1 MAVIDLDGRA
11 LHFEASGPVAAG
23 APVLVFHHG
32 QPGAALIPDDLAAAA
47 GRHGL
52 VTVMISRPGY
62 GGSGRRAGRTVAD
75 AASDVEAVLDH
86 LGAGRFVT
94 AGWSGGGPHALA
106 CGALLAP
113 RCAAV
118 AVLAGVAPYHGV
130 TDLDFTAGMA
140 AENVAEFEALVAG
153 DPGLEDRIA
162 AECAELGALI
172 PAQVVEGLGGLLSE
186 PDVAVLEAGESSYI
200 AAEFRLA
207 CSGGHYGYWDDGL
220 AFVGPWGF
228 DLDDMAVPVT
238 VWAAGRDLMVPASH
252 GKWLAANIPGAEL
265 VELAEEG
272 HISLVTRHMDEIVD
286 RLVAAGQL

>member
-1 MAVIDLDGRA
+1 MAAIDLGGRA
-11 LHFEASGPVAAG
+11 MHLEVSGLVAAG

-32 QPGAALIPDDLAAAA
+32 QPGAALIPDALAVAA

-52 VTVMISRPGY
+52 ATVMISRPGY
-62 GGSGRRAGRTVAD
+62 GGSDRHAGRTVAD
-75 AASDVEAVLDH
+75 AATDVAAVLDH

-94 AGWSGGGPHALA
+94 AGWSGGGPHTLA

-130 TDLDFTAGMA
+130 TDLDFTAGMGP
-140 AENVAEFEALVAG
+140 ENVAEFEALIAG

-162 AECAELGALI
+162 EECRELAAI
-172 PAQVVEGLGGLLSE
+172 TPAGVVAGLGGLVSE
-186 PDVAVLEAGESSYI
+186 PDVAVLEAGESGYI
-200 AAEFRLA
+200 AAEFNLA
-207 CSGGHYGYWDDGL
+207 CQDGHYGYWDDGL

-228 DLDDMAVPVT
+228 DLAALSVPVT
-238 VWAAGRDLMVPASH
+238 VWTAGRDLMVPASH
-252 GKWLAANIPGAEL
+252 GEWLAAHIPGAEL
-265 VELAEEG
+265 VEMEDEG

-286 RLVAAGQL
+286 RLVAAGGL